1 MSRFQRV
8 GLMIL
13 PSIGTLA
20 YALDTPPSQIPVQ
33 LTDDKGS
40 FSGQLSMSLTGSL
53 NNANVAW
60 DATIVNTSS
69 RKIFRVAFCVKA
81 VDSAGQE
88 IKPGGDECVLR
99 LWGTNWAPGAP
110 LKFKGHQRVKIS
122 EQKVQVSVSK
132 YTISISEIF
141 DQPPNLRMFDTR
153 CTIVWASAIRVFA
166 DKKFRP
172 TVMDKDSFTATF
184 AYDGGRID
192 GYTSRDMLKAYT
204 SANTRFMGPI
214 WESFRID
221 SASLYLRE
229 EGPGTCTVEVKMAF
243 AGYGQPLFGNYGWY
257 ALDSN
262 FNFEKALLDDLQAR
276 ARQAGEAD
284 LDRGIKQISEAPA
297 PAANAPQPQLAIT
310 SEPSGA
316 EIEINGEFIGNTP
329 TTVTAKEGSVTVV
342 VKKAGYQ
349 PWQRTLKLSSGDKRT
364 LQADLIK

>member
-1 MSRFQRV
+1 MIRPGSPVKPCSKNSRFSARTFHSYQEIQTSLRAASRSP
-8 GLMIL
+8 LCAAR
-13 PSIGTLA
+13 SLA
-20 YALDTPPSQIPVQ
+20 NSTSD
-33 LTDDKGS
+33 
-40 FSGQLSMSLTGSL
+40 SGQ
-53 NNANVAW
+53 A
-60 DATIVNTSS
+60 
-69 RKIFRVAFCVKA
+69 
-81 VDSAGQE
+81 SAGGMV
-88 IKPGGDECVLR
+88 PD
-99 LWGTNWAPGAP
+99 
-110 LKFKGHQRVKIS
+110 S
-122 EQKVQVSVSK
+122 
-132 YTISISEIF
+132 
-141 DQPPNLRMFDTR
+141 
-153 CTIVWASAIRVFA
+153 
-166 DKKFRP
+166 
-172 TVMDKDSFTATF
+172 DSFTATF

-192 GYTSRDMLKAYT
+192 GYISRNMLKAYT
-204 SANTRFMGPI
+204 SANTRFMGPT

-229 EGPGTCTVEVKMAF
+229 EGPGTRTVEVKMAF

-284 LDRGIKQISEAPA
+284 LDRGIRQISEAPE
-297 PAANAPQPQLAIT
+297 PATNAPQPQLAIT